1 MQTSYTRLTSF
12 EREEISRGA
21 WTDESFASIARRI
34 GRPTSTVSREV
45 HARVKYVRCYRAETA
60 QQRAKEL
67 RAQGRRPK
75 KLDTHVH
82 LKQYVYTGLR
92 RQWSPEEIAKRL
104 VLAYPQ
110 DKTMRISH
118 ETIYQH
124 LYCLPRG
131 ELKTELMRNLRQE
144 RKLRQPRK
152 YAHAKRQRIQ
162 DIISISER
170 PVEVADR
177 TVPGH
182 WEGDLIVGKDHAS
195 AMGTLVERTTR
206 LTLLV
211 PLQKKDALSVC
222 FRQGHLAV
230 LHVGIR

>member
-1 MQTSYTRLTSF
+1 
-12 EREEISRGA
+12 
-21 WTDESFASIARRI
+21 
-34 GRPTSTVSREV
+34 
-45 HARVKYVRCYRAETA
+45 
-60 QQRAKEL
+60 
-67 RAQGRRPK
+67 
-75 KLDTHVH
+75 
-82 LKQYVYTGLR
+82 
-92 RQWSPEEIAKRL
+92 
-104 VLAYPQ
+104 
-110 DKTMRISH
+110 MRISH